1 MGKCAMWG
9 PSGLPADLDLPEEME
24 RPEEGVVVLGVPIGS
39 EAFTTAAVRAKL
51 EIHVQHLDT
60 LPQLRDSQVALP
72 MLTRCY
78 VQRPSYLARTV
89 APLPA
94 EIGLFRAFDER
105 MLQEFASILA
115 HPSFSSPEHSLAQS
129 QVRLPISMG
138 GVGLRSVAETAP
150 AAFLGGWALV
160 ASRVAE
166 CFRTATDTRHLSEA
180 IGAVQTEDYGFQQRL
195 RTAVGLLPPA
205 GQEALGFSSWAA
217 GLEMDVQSQV
227 TAVLDEAR
235 QSELREQT
243 QTPEGRAR
251 LLSVAGPGAGQ
262 WLVSTPLLHILR
274 IEHSLF
280 QTALTMLLGLPHPV
294 LAGIGRCACRESLE
308 SDGASGR
315 HFLRCSTG
323 PERTAVHDRVRD
335 AVYGIMREGG
345 FRTTR
350 EQSGLMPIVE
360 GETRGRVIDL
370 VGVDPQGQ
378 GMMLEDTTVADYCRP
393 GVLRSSAV
401 QTGAAAREAEV
412 GKRRK
417 YHDHPQGDTFYAQA
431 VETHGCLGEEFQRF
445 LRRCAQRGAAISRGE
460 IPEDRFATEEETG
473 LSGRDAR
480 LLAYYRQ
487 RVAVALQRSQ
497 AVLIHDR
504 AARALESSG
513 LGGQAPAAVHVALAA
528 DLFTVTR
535 VAGGSKIT
543 R

>member
-1 MGKCAMWG
+1 V
-9 PSGLPADLDLPEEME
+9 S
-24 RPEEGVVVLGVPIGS
+24 
-39 EAFTTAAVRAKL
+39 AKL

-60 LPQLRDSQVALP
+60 LPQLQDSQVALP
-72 MLTRCY
+72 MLMRCY
-78 VQRPSYLARTV
+78 VQRPLYLARTV

-94 EIGLFRAFDER
+94 EIGLFHAFDER
-105 MLQEFASILA
+105 MLQAFASILA
-115 HPSFSSPEHSLAQS
+115 HPSFSSTEHSLAQS

-138 GVGLRSVAETAP
+138 GVGLLSVAEIAP

-166 CFRTATDTRHLSEA
+166 CFRTATDTGRLSEA
-180 IGAVQTEDYGFQQRL
+180 IGAVQTRDYGFQQRL

-205 GQEALGFSSWAA
+205 GQEALGEGFSSWAA
-217 GLEMDVQSQV
+217 GPEMDVQSRV
-227 TAVLDEAR
+227 TAVLNEAR

-243 QTPEGRAR
+243 QTPEGRPC

-262 WLVSTPLLHILR
+262 WLVSTPLFHILR

-280 QTALTMLLGLPHPV
+280 QTALTMLLDLPHPV
-294 LAGIGRCACRESLE
+294 LAGIGRCACRESRK

-345 FRTTR
+345 LRTTR
-350 EQSGLMPIVE
+350 EQSGLMPILE

-378 GMMLEDTTVADYCRP
+378 GRILGDTTVADCCRP

-401 QTGAAAREAEV
+401 QTGAAAREPEV
-412 GKRRK
+412 EKRKK
-417 YHDHPQGDTFYAQA
+417 YHDHPQGDTFYALA

-445 LRRCAQRGAAISRGE
+445 LRRCAQRGATISRGE
-460 IPEDRFATEEETG
+460 IPEDSLRQTMRRACPGGARGCSHTID
-473 LSGRDAR
+473 SGWQWLFRGVR
-480 LLAYYRQ
+480 
-487 RVAVALQRSQ
+487 RS
-497 AVLIHDR
+497 
-504 AARALESSG
+504 
-513 LGGQAPAAVHVALAA
+513 
-528 DLFTVTR
+528 
-535 VAGGSKIT
+535 
-543 R
+543 